1 MILITGSTGNIG
13 TPLMK
18 ILAGS
23 DVKLRALVRDPAQEP
38 ARSAAIR
45 AHGIEV
51 VAGDLAEPASLDA
64 ALSGIETAFLLTPV
78 SREQV
83 AWKSNFIQS
92 AKRAGVNRI
101 VNLSVAGA
109 APDSPIILGK
119 WHWQSEQELES
130 SGIAWTH
137 LRPYDLARYNTKMF
151 LGTALSQS
159 AFYST
164 VGDGRVAMV
173 DEEDV
178 AAVAAQALLSSTH
191 SGKVY
196 TLTGPKALS
205 YPEMAAVMSELIGQA
220 IRYVNIQEED
230 ARKAMIGAGLPEW
243 IAGFINDLRR
253 LESRGGASAVSH
265 DIENVTGKP
274 ATPYRATLFSLLAAS
289 GAPA

>member
-13 TPLMK
+13 TPLIR
-18 ILAGS
+18 ILAAT
-23 DVKLRALVRDPAQEP
+23 DAKLRALVRDQSQES
-38 ARSAAIR
+38 AEYAAMRSR
-45 AHGIEV
+45 GVDV
-51 VAGDLAEPASLDA
+51 VTGDLAAPSSLDA

-78 SREQV
+78 SCDQV

-92 AKRAGVNRI
+92 AKRAGVKRI
-101 VNLSVAGA
+101 VNLSVSGA

-151 LGTALSQS
+151 LSTALSQG

-164 VGDGRVAMV
+164 VGDGRIAMV

-178 AAVAAQALLSSTH
+178 AAVAAQALLNPLH
-191 SGKVY
+191 DGKAF
-196 TLTGPKALS
+196 TLTGPAALS
-205 YPEMAAVMSELIGQA
+205 YAEIAAIMTELTGKT
-220 IRYVNIQEED
+220 IRYVDTPEAD

-243 IAGFINDLRR
+243 IADFINDLRR
-253 LESRGGASAVSH
+253 MERSGGAAAVSR
-265 DIENVTGKP
+265 DIEKVTGKP
-274 ATPYRATLFSLLAAS
+274 ATTFRATFLSLLRAS
-289 GAPA
+289 GAVA